1 MNDRTAIPAR
11 ERLILALDV
20 PDPEAARALVNELDD
35 RVWFYKIGLQL
46 FMTPGYFEL
55 ADWLMERGKRVFA
68 DLKLFD
74 VPATVASAV
83 RQLNGR
89 GVTFVTVHG
98 NDGMLQAACEARQDV
113 KILAV
118 TVLTSLDEGDM
129 RDLGFQTDIPSLV
142 ASRARRAAAV
152 GCDGVVASGQEA
164 SMIRAA
170 VGDRLMIVV
179 PGIRPGVNRPADDQ
193 KRTVDVEE
201 AFENGADYI
210 VIGRPIRN
218 ASSPHEA
225 AGDVQRRIATLFDG
239 HA

>member
-1 MNDRTAIPAR
+1 MTDRQAIPSR

-20 PDPEAARALVNELDD
+20 PDPESAKALVRDLGDQ
-35 RVWFYKIGLQL
+35 VWFYKIGLQL
-46 FMTPGYFEL
+46 FMSRGYFEL
-55 ADWLMERGKRVFA
+55 ADWLIERDKRVFA

-83 RQLNGR
+83 RQLQGR
-89 GVTFVTVHG
+89 GITFLTVHG
-98 NDGMLQAACEARQDV
+98 NDGMLQAACEAKPDV

-129 RDLGFQTDIPSLV
+129 QDLGFQTDIPTLV
-142 ASRARRAAAV
+142 ASRARRAV
-152 GCDGVVASGQEA
+152 LHGCDGVVASGREA
-164 SMIRAA
+164 ELIRSA
-170 VGDRLMIVV
+170 VGDKLLIVV

-210 VIGRPIRN
+210 VIGRPIRGAPN
-218 ASSPHEA
+218 PREA
-225 AGDVQRRIATLFDG
+225 ARDVQRRITAVFG
-239 HA
+239 EKS